1 MKKLFRKL
9 VKAPFSFIKRVIY
22 KTIIGPIKYRKKDDY
37 DAERYW
43 KDRFSKY
50 GLSLKGSGNEGLSE
64 KENKKRYLDLAEI
77 LTKIFTEESINFKS
91 ANILDI
97 GCGTGFFTEMFY
109 DLKAKKY
116 IGIDITSVLFPRLR
130 EKYSEYVFLKMD
142 ITSDNI
148 EGKYDLILMIDVI
161 EHIVNESKLIS
172 AMENVKRS
180 LNKEGVFIVAPLW
193 KKNKKRL
200 FYLKSWASSDLKQ
213 QFSDYII
220 KENIELKEF
229 QIPIIRNQQY

>member
-180 LNKEGVFIVAPLW
+180 LSKEGVFIVAPLW
-193 KKNKKRL
+193 KKNKKRF
-200 FYLKSWASSDLKQ
+200 FYLKSWSSSDLKQ
-213 QFSDYII
+213 LFSDYII
-220 KENIELKEF
+220 KENIDLKEF
-229 QIPIIRNQQY
+229 QILIKRKQ